1 MFPSMTRGCDSEA
14 RHGRADPIRPV
25 GCHTVD
31 IRTFLGLEQAD
42 DPTRARL
49 PIAEGVCTPMGSL
62 YGGAGLAAGV
72 VAMEEA
78 TARPALWATAQ
89 FLATGYPPAIAD
101 LEVSLA
107 AEGAGVSQ
115 ARVVGRVEGVELFVV
130 TGAFGERP
138 LEATGRWLT
147 PPEVPAPDACPERVH
162 WRPILGGIATR
173 FEVRLV
179 EGRQPDELDGT
190 PGSGRTVLWARL
202 PELDALSAGA
212 LGLLAD
218 HVPFGI
224 GQAFGRRASG
234 TSLDTTLRVVTL
246 APTDWVLLDVR
257 IVAVARGIAHGHMVM
272 WAEDGTL
279 LATASQS
286 AVVRFWQE

>member
-1 MFPSMTRGCDSEA
+1 
-14 RHGRADPIRPV
+14 
-25 GCHTVD
+25 VD
-31 IRTFLGLEQAD
+31 VCAFLGLEQGE

-49 PIAEGVCTPMGSL
+49 PISEAVCTPMGTL

-72 VAMEEA
+72 AAMEEA
-78 TARPALWATAQ
+78 TARPVIWATAQ
-89 FLATGYPPAIAD
+89 FLASGAPPVVAE
-101 LEVSLA
+101 LEVTPA
-107 AEGAGVSQ
+107 AEGAAVSQ
-115 ARVVGRVEGVELFVV
+115 ARVVGRVEGIELFVV

-138 LEATGRWLT
+138 LEATGRWLS
-147 PPEVPAPDACPERVH
+147 PPEVPAPHECPERIH
-162 WRPILGGIATR
+162 WRPVLGGIAER
-173 FEVRLV
+173 FEVRLA
-179 EGRQPDELDGT
+179 EGRQPHELDGSL
-190 PGSGRTVLWARL
+190 GSGRTVLWARL
-202 PELDALSAGA
+202 PELDSLSGPA

-246 APTDWVLLDVR
+246 VPTDWVLLDVR
-257 IVAVARGIAHGHMVM
+257 IVAVDRGIAHGHMVM

>member
-1 MFPSMTRGCDSEA
+1 MDTRA
-14 RHGRADPIRPV
+14 
-25 GCHTVD
+25 
-31 IRTFLGLEQAD
+31 FLGLEQGD
-42 DPTRARL
+42 DPTCARL
-49 PIAEGVCTPMGSL
+49 AITEGVCTPMGTL

-72 VAMEEA
+72 LALEEA
-78 TARPALWATAQ
+78 TARPVIWATAQ
-89 FLATGYPPAIAD
+89 FLATGAPPAVAD
-101 LEVSLA
+101 LEVVPA
-107 AEGAGVSQ
+107 AEGAAVSQ
-115 ARVVGRVEGVELFVV
+115 ARVVGRVDGRELFVV
-130 TGAFGERP
+130 TGALGERP
-138 LEATGRWLT
+138 MEATGRWLS
-147 PPEVPAPDACPERVH
+147 PPEVPPAADCPERIH
-162 WRPILGGIATR
+162 WRPVLDGIALR
-173 FEVRLV
+173 FAVRLA

-190 PGSGRTVLWARL
+190 LGTGRTVLWARL
-202 PELDALSAGA
+202 PELDRLDGAA

-246 APTDWVLLDVR
+246 VPTDWVLLDVR

-272 WAEDGTL
+272 WAEDGSL